1 MPNDR
6 VFVYDLEK
14 QDVRAVPAKDI
25 GNTYCGQLNAHT
37 IKTIPIGKGSRKVDV
52 VLEGSTDTN
61 EVAAHVA
68 TVTIP
73 FNVMVQRCMG
83 HFKEILVT
91 TDRCS
96 SPDQTSHHC

>member
-1 MPNDR
+1 MANDR

-25 GNTYCGQLNAHT
+25 ENTYCGKLGAHR
-37 IKTIPIGKGSRKVDV
+37 IGTIPIGKGSRKVDV
-52 VLEGSTDTN
+52 VLKGSIDTN
-61 EVAAHVA
+61 EVEAHVA

-73 FNVMVQRCMG
+73 FNIMVQRCMG
-83 HFKEILVT
+83 HFKEIVIT

-96 SPDQTSHHC
+96 APGETNHHC